1 MQYVFIF
8 IMNQNGCSYH
18 DVRTYMYSHQGCD
31 CPDGFEGSY
40 CEFTNPGKPHKTFS
54 STGREIIRSKM
65 AGIIMAVMA
74 LGIFVFVGI
83 VVYRRYRERE
93 RERALVMGAVGA
105 TAELEFDV
113 EYSRDD
119 GDELFGDDAINNNNN
134 NNNNNKSN
142 GGAIEITSKRKGGKM
157 YASTR
162 LEDDDPEMI

>member
-1 MQYVFIF
+1 
-8 IMNQNGCSYH
+8 MNQNGCSYH